1 MQRILILGGGFGG
14 LAAAH
19 TLRALLP
26 TGDEIVLVERRES
39 FSLGLRKTWA
49 ITGLSP
55 LSEGRRSYAHLGKRG
70 IRWVQ
75 SEVAAIRP
83 GDRSANVDGA
93 WMEADAL
100 VVALGAQLHPGAIP
114 GLAEHALN
122 VYDTEWLERTS
133 EAVAGFAGGRV
144 AVGIFGAPYA
154 CPPAPFEMALLL
166 DDLFRTRDVKAE
178 IELFS
183 PLPMSLPVLGQA
195 GCSLIEGRLE
205 ERGIRFLPNHKAVSV
220 QDGRVMFATGPRD
233 YDLILAV
240 PPHRLPPVIAESGL
254 AGEAPW
260 VRPDP
265 ASLETGFPGVFAI
278 GDCTEVPL
286 ANGMSL
292 PKAGVFAEAEAKV
305 VAERIVA
312 RREGRPPQA
321 KFSGEGFCFLEV
333 GGGMAQLVQGE
344 FLAAPA
350 PRVRLTDPS
359 PEHLEAKREFERER
373 LATWFGG

>member
-19 TLRALLP
+19 KLRARLP
-26 TGDEIVLVERRES
+26 TGDEIVLVERRDS

-49 ITGLSP
+49 VTGLSP
-55 LSEGRRSYAHLGKRG
+55 LSEGRRSYSRLGERG
-70 IRWVQ
+70 IRWIQ
-75 SEVAAIRP
+75 SEVGGIRP
-83 GDRSANVDGA
+83 GDRSAHVDGS

-100 VVALGAQLHPGAIP
+100 VVALGAQLRPEAIP
-114 GLAEHALN
+114 GLSEHALN
-122 VYDTEWLERTS
+122 VYDTASVGLAA
-133 EAVAGFAGGRV
+133 EAVARFRGGRV
-144 AVGIFGAPYA
+144 AVGVFGAPYA
-154 CPPAPFEMALLL
+154 CPPAPFEIALLL
-166 DDLFRTRDVKAE
+166 DDLFRARKVKAE

-205 ERGIRFLPNHKAVSV
+205 ERGIRFLPNHKALSL
-220 QDGRVMFATGPRD
+220 QDGRVVFGTGPRL
-233 YDLILAV
+233 YDLILAI
-240 PPHRLPPVIAESGL
+240 PPHGLPPVIAESGL
-254 AGEAPW
+254 AGDAPW

-265 ASLETGFPGVFAI
+265 ASLETGFPGVYAI

-292 PKAGVFAEAEAKV
+292 PKAGVFAEAEAQV
-305 VAERIVA
+305 VAERIAA
-312 RREGRPPQA
+312 RREGRPSQA
-321 KFSGEGFCFLEV
+321 RFSGEGFCFLEV

-359 PEHLEAKREFERER
+359 PDHLEAKRAFERER
-373 LATWFGG
+373 LAAWFGE